1 VFGLIRHSVSRLWD
15 VFRRGPDLRRLTRRV
30 QKLEASSK
38 ESRSRWEAE
47 HAALKRTSAAHHR
60 RILNPDIVRSVL
72 RSRVATIP
80 ARAAHANARSS
91 ASQLENTSSAYR
103 EALARVHDIP
113 DGLVRTDL
121 EGLTWWVP
129 IRPSTSDEARRR
141 FVAKQRLPFR
151 NITQTRE
158 FALGPVMLDIGANT
172 GRMSIPRVIL
182 GDFLQAFCA
191 EPDPLN
197 YSALVRNVV
206 DNKLEGLVLP
216 DQVAIGAATGTA
228 HLRHAKYSGGHRL
241 VPDGDTSGTIEVPCW
256 RLDDWCERLSIDPC
270 LIAYVKVDTQG
281 WERDVLRGA
290 ARLLAFRHI
299 AWQLEISPS
308 MLDAAGASAAH
319 LYDMC
324 KEYFSHF
331 IDLCKDTTGPRA
343 RPTKD
348 LEVALEYVQDG
359 ADAQT
364 DVILFNIA

>member
-1 VFGLIRHSVSRLWD
+1 MRHSISRLWD

-38 ESRSRWEAE
+38 ESRSKWEGE
-47 HAALKRTSAAHHR
+47 HAALKRASASRHR
-60 RILNPDIVRSVL
+60 RILNPDVL
-72 RSRVATIP
+72 RGVLHSRMATIP
-80 ARAAHANARSS
+80 ARATHANARAT
-91 ASQLENTSSAYR
+91 ASRLEDASSAYR
-103 EALARVHDIP
+103 EALAHVHAIT

-129 IRPSTSDEARRR
+129 ILPSTSDDARKR

-182 GDFLQAFCA
+182 GDFGQAYCA

-241 VPDGDTSGTIEVPCW
+241 VPDGNTSDTIEVPCW
-256 RLDDWCERLSIDPC
+256 RLDDWCERLSIDPN
-270 LIAYVKVDTQG
+270 LVAYVKVDTQG
-281 WERDVLRGA
+281 WETDVLRGA
-290 ARLLAFRHI
+290 ARLLTFRHI
-299 AWQLEISPS
+299 AWQVEISPS

-324 KEYFSHF
+324 TEYFSHF
-331 IDLCKDTTGPRA
+331 IDLGKEATGPRS

-348 LEVALEYVQDG
+348 LDVALEYVQGG
-359 ADAQT
+359 AEAQT
-364 DVILFNIA
+364 DVILFNVA

>member
-1 VFGLIRHSVSRLWD
+1 VL
-15 VFRRGPDLRRLTRRV
+15 RRGPDIRRLTRRV

-47 HAALKRTSAAHHR
+47 HAALKRTSASLR
-60 RILNPDIVRSVL
+60 RRVLDPDIVRSAL

-80 ARAAHANARSS
+80 ARATYANARAA
-91 ASQLENTSSAYR
+91 ASRLENTSSAYR
-103 EALARVHDIP
+103 EALARVHGAA

-129 IRPSTSDEARRR
+129 IRPSTSDEARKR

-182 GDFLQAFCA
+182 GDFGQAFCA

-206 DNKLEGLVLP
+206 DNKLEGMVLP

-241 VPDGDTSGTIEVPCW
+241 VSDGDASDTIEVPCW
-256 RLDDWCERLSIDPC
+256 RLDDWCERLSIDPH

-281 WERDVLRGA
+281 GERDVLRGA
-290 ARLLAFRHI
+290 ASLLTFRHI

-308 MLDAAGASAAH
+308 MLDAAGASATH
-319 LYDMC
+319 LYDLC
-324 KEYFSHF
+324 TEYFSHF
-331 IDLCKDTTGPRA
+331 IDLSKEASGPRA
-343 RPTKD
+343 RPTNE
-348 LEVALEYVQDG
+348 LEVALEYVHGDG
-359 ADAQT
+359 GSQT
-364 DVILFNIA
+364 DVILFNAS